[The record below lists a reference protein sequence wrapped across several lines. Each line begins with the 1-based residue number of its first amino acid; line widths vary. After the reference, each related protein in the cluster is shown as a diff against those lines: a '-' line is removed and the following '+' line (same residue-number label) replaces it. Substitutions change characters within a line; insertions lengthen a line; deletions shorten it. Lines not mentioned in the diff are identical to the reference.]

1 MNMSIAEAEFDGI
14 ERVYD
19 ENYPARGRRGAYVY
33 KIPCG
38 CCGKIITKLHYR
50 KDLVQMCDYC
60 KLKVKNKKAVLKNE
74 LLETKTKKEIQ
85 FDKAV
90 ENIKKQVHNFQDY
103 TRAISIATQASEKY
117 GSVPEVMVAIELIR
131 IGYSI
136 IPQQK
141 IKKYKVDFAIPKE
154 KIVIEVDGSIYHKD
168 VYKGDREAIIQ
179 LSLGLDWKI
188 IHVPA
193 EYISKDIQKLE
204 QIIKILSKALN

>member
-1 MNMSIAEAEFDGI
+1 
-14 ERVYD
+14 
-19 ENYPARGRRGAYVY
+19 
-33 KIPCG
+33 
-38 CCGKIITKLHYR
+38 
-50 KDLVQMCDYC
+50 MCDYC

-74 LLETKTKKEIQ
+74 LLETKTNKEIQ

-90 ENIKKQVHNFQDY
+90 ENIKKQVQNFQDY

>member
-1 MNMSIAEAEFDGI
+1 M
-14 ERVYD
+14 
-19 ENYPARGRRGAYVY
+19 
-33 KIPCG
+33 
-38 CCGKIITKLHYR
+38 T
-50 KDLVQMCDYC
+50 
-60 KLKVKNKKAVLKNE
+60 
-74 LLETKTKKEIQ
+74 
-85 FDKAV
+85 
-90 ENIKKQVHNFQDY
+90 NFQDY
-103 TRAISIATQASEKY
+103 TRAISIATKASEKY

-204 QIIKILSKALN
+204 QIIKILSKALNSVLFYMEFYIWQNQKQYIALNVEEKLLHGMGGQQSIYRQSVRNVTS

>member
-1 MNMSIAEAEFDGI
+1 
-14 ERVYD
+14 
-19 ENYPARGRRGAYVY
+19 
-33 KIPCG
+33 
-38 CCGKIITKLHYR
+38 
-50 KDLVQMCDYC
+50 
-60 KLKVKNKKAVLKNE
+60 
-74 LLETKTKKEIQ
+74 
-85 FDKAV
+85 
-90 ENIKKQVHNFQDY
+90 
-103 TRAISIATQASEKY
+103 
-117 GSVPEVMVAIELIR
+117 MVAIELIR

-168 VYKGDREAIIQ
+168 VYKGYREAIIQ